1 MSNNFTQIIQYQAR
15 IKIEEKKFK
24 ITEITSQGNCS
35 TKKTPLMTLYTLNM
49 KKLLGRIME
58 ESTDEDYV
66 VFGWP

>member
-1 MSNNFTQIIQYQAR
+1 MNHALNNSISSKDKNWR
-15 IKIEEKKFK
+15 KKFK

-49 KKLLGRIME
+49 KKVLGRIME

-66 VFGWP
+66 IFGWP